1 MFGRSRKVYFD
12 PYRRRR
18 TRRLPRWLLLLG
30 GGVVA
35 GAAAVVAVQQR
46 LLPPRLSAAESAQLR
61 STFEQADGQR
71 RQLADEVAT
80 LRQQLEAALAERRE
94 LGAQL
99 GATRAEHTRLR
110 DDLSTVIDALPAD
123 PRGGEVEIRAAQFS
137 AEGGRLGYEL
147 VLSRAGG
154 ASRPMPGVLRLV
166 VAGDAGR
173 GEAPTVTLEPIAL
186 TLGRQQVLRGSLAL
200 PEGFRPRQATV
211 RVLDRDGGK
220 ALGMRVLR
228 VP

>member
-18 TRRLPRWLLLLG
+18 ARRLPRWLLLLTG
-30 GGVVA
+30 GIVA
-35 GAAAVVAVQQR
+35 GAAAVVGVQQR

-61 STFEQADGQR
+61 STFEQADGER
-71 RQLADEVAT
+71 RQLGIELAA
-80 LRQQLEAALAERRE
+80 LRQQLDTALAEGRE

-99 GATRAEHTRLR
+99 DTARAERSRLR
-110 DDLSTVIDALPAD
+110 DDLAAVIDALPAD
-123 PRGGEVEIRAAQFS
+123 PRGGEAEIRAAQFS
-137 AEGGRLGYEL
+137 TAAGKLGYEL
-147 VLSRAGG
+147 VLTRAGG
-154 ASRPMPGVLRLV
+154 ASRPLPGVLRLV

-173 GEAPTVTLEPIAL
+173 GAATTLTPEPIAL
-186 TLGRQQVLRGSLAL
+186 ALGRQEVLRGSLPL

>member
-18 TRRLPRWLLLLG
+18 ARRLPRWLLLLTG
-30 GGVVA
+30 GIVA
-35 GAAAVVAVQQR
+35 GAAAVVGVQQR

-61 STFEQADGQR
+61 STFEQADGER
-71 RQLADEVAT
+71 RQLGIELAA
-80 LRQQLEAALAERRE
+80 LRQQLDTALAEGRE

-99 GATRAEHTRLR
+99 DTARAERSRLR
-110 DDLSTVIDALPAD
+110 DDLAAVIDALPAD
-123 PRGGEVEIRAAQFS
+123 PRGGEAEIRAAQFS
-137 AEGGRLGYEL
+137 TAAGKLGYEL
-147 VLSRAGG
+147 VMTSAGG
-154 ASRPMPGVLRLV
+154 ASRPLPGVLRLV

-173 GEAPTVTLEPIAL
+173 GAATTLTPEPIAL
-186 TLGRQQVLRGSLAL
+186 ALGRQEVLRGSLPL